1 MSGAVRTWRLDGR
14 SVDIHDVQPSQMHA
28 EIVTVARSA
37 ATATATISVAA
48 AATAGL
54 RSASIGSP
62 TQESTF

>member
-37 ATATATISVAA
+37 ATATITAAA